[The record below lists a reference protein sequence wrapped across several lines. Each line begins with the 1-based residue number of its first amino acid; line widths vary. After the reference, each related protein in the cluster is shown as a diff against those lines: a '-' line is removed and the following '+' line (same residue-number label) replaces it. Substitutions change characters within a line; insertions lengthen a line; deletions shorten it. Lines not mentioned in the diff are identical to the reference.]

1 MPRRSARLSAL
12 AAVIASLVAACPAP
26 AAQWPKRDAGVIQ
39 GAKLYD
45 LGVAD
50 ANDDGELDV
59 FTINHKFESSLLL
72 GDGAGGL
79 SEATAARRL
88 NPTAA
93 FPGLEAIRREP
104 VRTVPG
110 LYIHATD
117 RDEPRDPLRI
127 DPVGIPASGRLVFAT
142 GDLRIEQT
150 GGATVT
156 ATPVGGRTVLDFD
169 AEAGQSVAVSVA
181 HIDLPISV
189 SIDRPTA
196 PAEIRVGADAVP
208 ATSRSFELNLRDRHG
223 YAFGDYDSDGST
235 DLFVASGGLGGD
247 IAEPFYTPFARDE
260 LLLNRSGAYDNTTS
274 SSGLVKGDCRGR
286 SALTADVDADGDL
299 DLLETCEGSAPR
311 LWVGDGAGNFAS
323 APAPRSP
330 GSAHR
335 FADLIGDRRLE
346 LLAANGSALELWR
359 LESGAWTLAA
369 SVPLRNRGFAVEH
382 LALGDLEGDGDLDAL
397 AASAGGNTLIR
408 AGKRGLRSV
417 DPARYRLPRTARALS
432 FVDYDNDGDADA
444 HLMPQGLFEWRKG
457 RFRRTGD
464 LDYRRTD
471 LAYAIA
477 NWVDLDGDGR
487 REPLTA
493 RGRDEFASN
502 QTVELRR
509 NNVRGGHWLE
519 LDLRGPDGN
528 RQAIGASAKVRVGER
543 RVHQWVG
550 QNDDS
555 RNSSGHY
562 RLYFGLGDER
572 RVDKLEI
579 TWPDGSRRVLRD
591 LRADRLL
598 RISQSRAGRARTP

>member
-1 MPRRSARLSAL
+1 MT
-12 AAVIASLVAACPAP
+12 ASLVAACPAP
-26 AAQWPKRDAGVIQ
+26 AAQWPGRDAGEIQ

-50 ANDDGELDV
+50 ANADGALDV

-72 GDGAGGL
+72 GDGEGGL
-79 SEATAARRL
+79 SESTAALRL
-88 NPTAA
+88 NPTPA

-104 VRTVPG
+104 VPTSPG

-117 RDEPRDPLRI
+117 RDEPRDPLHI
-127 DPVGIPASGRLVFAT
+127 DTIGIPASGRLVFAT
-142 GDLRIEQT
+142 ADLRIEQT

-156 ATPVGGRTVLDFD
+156 ETPVDGLTVLDFD
-169 AEAGQSVAVSVA
+169 AGAGQSIAVSVD

-189 SIDRPTA
+189 AIDPPTA
-196 PAEIRVGADAVP
+196 PAEIRVGADAIP

-223 YAFGDYDSDGST
+223 YAFGDYDSDGRT

-260 LLLNRSGAYDNTTS
+260 LLLNRSGAYENVTA

-299 DLLETCEGSAPR
+299 DVLETCEGSAPR
-311 LWVGDGAGNFAS
+311 LWAGDGAGNFAS
-323 APAPRSP
+323 VPAPPAP

-335 FADLIGDRRLE
+335 FADLTGDRRLE
-346 LLAANGSALELWR
+346 LVAANGAALELWR
-359 LESGAWTLAA
+359 PESGAWALVS
-369 SVPLRNRGFAVEH
+369 SVPLRNVGFDVDH
-382 LALGDLEGDGDLDAL
+382 LALGDLEGDGDLDAFT
-397 AASAGGNTLIR
+397 ASAGGNTLVR
-408 AGKRGLRSV
+408 AGRRGLRSV

-464 LDYRRTD
+464 LDYGRTD
-471 LAYAIA
+471 LAYAID

-519 LDLRGPDGN
+519 LDLRGPAGN
-528 RQAIGASAKVRVGER
+528 RQAIGASAKARVGER
-543 RVHQWVG
+543 WIHQWVG

-555 RNSSGHY
+555 RHSSGHY

-572 RVDKLEI
+572 RIDKLAI
-579 TWPDGSRRVLRD
+579 TWPDGSKRVIRN
-591 LRADRLL
+591 LRADRVL
-598 RISQSRAGRARTP
+598 RIAQTGAGRAGATQRGPG